1 MPKIETIEIL
11 KKFRY
16 QWIALDKDN
25 EKIVGNGNSI
35 QEAIKEAEKN
45 GVKNPALLYVSP
57 ELETCVV

>member
-1 MPKIETIEIL
+1 L

-16 QWIALDKDN
+16 QWVALDKDN

-45 GVKNPALLYVSP
+45 GVKNPALLYVFP